1 MVVGGATAV
10 TTAASMRP
18 GRTLCCCCETHNA
31 QRSARS
37 PDPQAR
43 GSRNRSGRTLSRV
56 LINTTRPLQ
65 EGRYPAMDGGAPAVK
80 HNAHNLRT
88 PSTGAA
94 IAWPCC
100 QFGRSA
106 AKMRGR
112 RLRFLNRCG
121 QTELCRRRSQVRSPL
136 EYSTLTLCARAGGC
150 GQSHD
155 EGIDLNLLK
164 LLSFVGL

>member
-43 GSRNRSGRTLSRV
+43 GSRNRSGRTLTGADQHNAPFARGSLSCYGRRCSCCE
-56 LINTTRPLQ
+56 TQRAQPPDPKHG
-65 EGRYPAMDGGAPAVK
+65 GRYRMAM
-80 HNAHNLRT
+80 LSIR
-88 PSTGAA
+88 A
-94 IAWPCC
+94 ICC
-100 QFGRSA
+100 EDARSS
-106 AKMRGR
+106 
-112 RLRFLNRCG
+112 FTISEDLNRCG
-121 QTELCRRRSQVRSPL
+121 QTELCRSQVRSPL

-150 GQSHD
+150 GQSDD
-155 EGIDLNLLK
+155 EGIDLNLLN
-164 LLSFVGL
+164 F

>member
-1 MVVGGATAV
+1 MKHTTRSAAHALRTPKHGGAAIAV
-10 TTAASMRP
+10 E
-18 GRTLCCCCETHNA
+18 GH
-31 QRSARS
+31 
-37 PDPQAR
+37 
-43 GSRNRSGRTLSRV
+43 SRV

-121 QTELCRRRSQVRSPL
+121 QTELCRSQVRSPL

-164 LLSFVGL
+164 LLKVLSDFDVPSEWLWKGTFLHVVCH